1 MAKQGA
7 EKRLIEA
14 VHLAI
19 LGYEKAT
26 DNSVS
31 SVVMMDDRGNSGD
44 FNGTIS
50 FVTEDNAAKSKSVSV

>member
-1 MAKQGA
+1 MKQGA

-14 VHLAI
+14 IHMAI

-31 SVVMMDDRGNSGD
+31 SVMMMDDRGNSGD
-44 FNGTIS
+44 FHGTVS
-50 FVTEDNAAKSKSVSV
+50 FVTEDNAGKSKAVSV